1 MTKRFIISISL
12 CIGCLLAVAQ
22 SESRHFK
29 IHYPVDIA
37 EVDTAFMDNAFRI
50 NSLHN
55 YLERISADKTLSLDS
70 VKYTGT
76 ASPDGYFEFN
86 NWLSE
91 TRLENLKKIIRK
103 DIDIPDSI
111 VFRNDAYITWKM
123 FRDSVAASDI
133 PMRDS
138 VLAILDMEPGLV
150 PWYKIERTGKRM
162 NTDHRMLKI
171 RALNRGRVYESLKPI
186 LHNLRFA
193 DVEMVVSR
201 NIPISYIDVPLVD
214 VGELDYY
221 ISPIPYYYIENEWVR
236 RLYIKNN
243 LVKDA
248 LLLANLSVEVDL
260 ARHWTLDLTMFYSKW
275 DYFKSQIK
283 FRMAGFQ
290 TELRYWFNPV
300 ENDGWFI
307 GGHFGYSYYNLAFN
321 GAHRYQDLYGKT
333 PTKGGG
339 LSAGWRKQFGY
350 KNKWRLELAAGV
362 GVYPLH
368 YSVFRNTPDEKNGL
382 WIQER
387 RETFIGVDV
396 LSVSIG
402 YAIDIY
408 KKKTIKKGVS
418 SL

>member
-214 VGELDYY
+214 VD
-221 ISPIPYYYIENEWVR
+221 
-236 RLYIKNN
+236 
-243 LVKDA
+243 
-248 LLLANLSVEVDL
+248 
-260 ARHWTLDLTMFYSKW
+260 
-275 DYFKSQIK
+275 
-283 FRMAGFQ
+283 
-290 TELRYWFNPV
+290 
-300 ENDGWFI
+300 
-307 GGHFGYSYYNLAFN
+307 
-321 GAHRYQDLYGKT
+321 
-333 PTKGGG
+333 
-339 LSAGWRKQFGY
+339 
-350 KNKWRLELAAGV
+350 ELAG
-362 GVYPLH
+362 
-368 YSVFRNTPDEKNGL
+368 N
-382 WIQER
+382 
-387 RETFIGVDV
+387 
-396 LSVSIG
+396 
-402 YAIDIY
+402 
-408 KKKTIKKGVS
+408 KG
-418 SL
+418 